1 MAFLTGVDL
10 EGRLQDHQQLALPAP
25 RRRRRKA
32 EEGKGKPLAIEK
44 PVEYSDLLRDAMALE
59 NDDSLEELRRMIKRT
74 RGKMDTE
81 MKVMDGFLS
90 EVNHIKTMQRS
101 FEEPMAALPSCG
113 SKFALKDLKAS
124 APERP
129 ALQTSSSALAL
140 ESRRLPKRSGS
151 MAHSQS
157 QPALGQAA
165 LLALRAAPP
174 LVPPARRT
182 PPNSS
187 KVRLRSVPARG

>member
-81 MKVMDGFLS
+81 MK
-90 EVNHIKTMQRS
+90 
-101 FEEPMAALPSCG
+101 
-113 SKFALKDLKAS
+113 
-124 APERP
+124 
-129 ALQTSSSALAL
+129 
-140 ESRRLPKRSGS
+140 
-151 MAHSQS
+151 
-157 QPALGQAA
+157 ALGCE
-165 LLALRAAPP
+165 
-174 LVPPARRT
+174 
-182 PPNSS
+182 
-187 KVRLRSVPARG
+187 